1 MPTEDYMNDEMDDLH
16 ARVRELEDEL
26 HVLEKENDD
35 LSNRNAEL
43 TEKGSE
49 TCSFC
54 RQPQADWPTL
64 LAHYD
69 TCTEIQ
75 RTRLML

>member
-1 MPTEDYMNDEMDDLH
+1 MPTEDYMNDAPESDFKSSIASDESLDC
-16 ARVRELEDEL
+16 VRHQEY
-26 HVLEKENDD
+26 
-35 LSNRNAEL
+35 
-43 TEKGSE
+43 
-49 TCSFC
+49 CSFC